1 MFTCS
6 TNNSKVFIPWVKKM
20 KTANDP
26 KIIFNMT
33 SIATN
38 LQTLITSL
46 QNEMDATNT
55 QFKLMLELRTVVV
68 AEYEAMARQY
78 ISLKNE
84 IQQDTEYMGLLLA
97 SIKSERAELDEAR
110 AQLQN
115 LKHKPKT
122 KPLSSKPRWV

>member
-1 MFTCS
+1 
-6 TNNSKVFIPWVKKM
+6 
-20 KTANDP
+20 
-26 KIIFNMT
+26 MT